1 MLVDALPREV
11 QTYFPYAS
19 VRPNQDKFITTV
31 YQGVKERRSV
41 LIEGSNGL
49 GKTISALSAVLP
61 TAVEKKLKVLYVAR
75 THRQHERV
83 IEELKAISN
92 RMPVTGVSLRG
103 RNEMCLHRFE
113 TQERYDS
120 KSLMEL
126 CELLKKKGECPYY
139 KNTNNQTY
147 DYLQLQQQIATRPY
161 KSSEIMRICKRKK
174 ICPYELIKS
183 CISDVNVVALSY
195 LYVFDNDIR
204 TAFLKNM
211 DTQLQKTILIV
222 DEAHNLPETAIDVS
236 SSSLSLFAMHQA
248 ELEAKRFGYEGE
260 ENFAKLLYAE
270 TEKRAQ
276 AVRKEEQIPTEF
288 ITGIVRDKA
297 GIDNPRS
304 FFQELNEAGLAVK
317 KTLLAEG
324 KSPRSYLNAMAEFLM
339 NWLDVT
345 GDERFI
351 NLISRYFTRE
361 DSATAK
367 LETVALDPSRVTQPI
382 FSSTYANVIM
392 SGTLQPLDAF
402 AKITKLPED
411 TIQHIAPSPFPREHI
426 FGAVCTDVS
435 TAMNDRTPNMYQ
447 KYVRKINEV
456 VKNTPVNTGIF
467 TASFEV
473 LNALLNAGLEES
485 LSKKLFCE
493 RRGMSSKAN
502 ERLVED
508 FKEHSLAGGA
518 VFLGVQGGRTSEGV
532 DFPGNQMNSVVVLGI
547 PYAEPTPRVKAQID
561 YYEKQ
566 FPHCGREYGYVLPA
580 MKKASQAA
588 GRPIR
593 TLDDVGAIIFMD
605 YRFAAPYCRSFLPL
619 WLRDGLKILEP
630 REDLL
635 GMELRAFFR
644 KHFPQF

>member
-1 MLVDALPREV
+1 MTVDALPREV
-11 QTYFPYAS
+11 QAYFPYQS

-31 YQGVKERRSV
+31 YQGVKERKSV

-92 RMPVTGVSLRG
+92 RQPVTGVSLRG

-126 CELLKKKGECPYY
+126 CEVLKKKGECPYY

-147 DYLQLQQQIATRPY
+147 DYLQMQQQIATRPY

-248 ELEAKRFGYEGE
+248 ELEAKRFGYEE
-260 ENFAKLLYAE
+260 EETFAKILYTE
-270 TEKRAQ
+270 TEKRAGT
-276 AVRKEEQIPTEF
+276 VRKEEQISTEF
-288 ITGIVRDKA
+288 LTGIVRDKA
-297 GIDNPRS
+297 GIANPRS

-324 KSPRSYLNAMAEFLM
+324 KSPRSYLNGMAEFLM

-351 NLISRYFTRE
+351 HLISRYFTRE

-367 LETVALDPSRVTQPI
+367 LETVALDPSKVTQPI
-382 FSSTYANVIM
+382 FSSTYTNVIM

-426 FGAVCTDVS
+426 YSVVCTDVS
-435 TAMNDRTPNMYQ
+435 TAMNDRTPETYQ

-485 LSKKLFCE
+485 LPKKLFCE

-502 ERLVED
+502 EHLVAE
-508 FKEHSLAGGA
+508 FKEHALAGGA

-566 FPHCGREYGYVLPA
+566 FPRYGREYGYVLPA

-619 WLRDGLKILEP
+619 WVRDGLKILEP
-630 REDLL
+630 HEGLL
-635 GMELRAFFR
+635 GMELRGFFR